1 MDKVE
6 KNEKF
11 SVSNRLQ
18 RLKLITIAGF
28 VILLVG
34 YASLLFNGPLHDKIW
49 YNLISAGVAMIIVG
63 IIGWKKMK
71 NIKDV
76 QDEMSIAIGR
86 KALSFS
92 WFYTYIL
99 IAVLALLVSYE
110 IIQLTALEVLGIIFF
125 FMLGSQLTIRLV
137 FARKGVSYEK

>member
-1 MDKVE
+1 MNKVR

-34 YASLLFNGPLHDKIW
+34 YASLLFNGSLHDKIW
-49 YNLISAGVAMIIVG
+49 YNLISAGVAIIIVG

-71 NIKDV
+71 NIKDI

-99 IAVLALLVSYE
+99 IAVLVLLVNYE
-110 IIQLTALEVLGIIFF
+110 IVQLTALEVLGIMFF
-125 FMLGSQLTIRLV
+125 FMLGSQLTIRLI

>member
-1 MDKVE
+1 MNKGG
-6 KNEKF
+6 KKEKF
-11 SVSNRLQ
+11 SLSNRLQ
-18 RLKLITIAGF
+18 RLKLFTIAGF

-34 YASLLFNGPLHDKIW
+34 YASLLFGGPFHDKFW
-49 YNLISAGVAMIIVG
+49 YSLISAAVSMIIVG

-76 QDEMSIAIGR
+76 KDEMSIAIGR

-99 IAVLALLVSYE
+99 IAILVLLVNFE
-110 IIQLTALEVLGIIFF
+110 IVQLTALEVLGIIFF

-137 FARKGVSYEK
+137 FARKGISYEK